1 VTVKTLSMSN
11 RFRFQ
16 INALQQNNPDK
27 NVSRFV
33 AKC

>member
-27 NVSRFV
+27 MYHGL
-33 AKC
+33 